1 MSLKDE
7 LRMRSLVAVILIPLV
22 LLLVFLGKI
31 YFTTLVAVAF
41 TLAAWEFLNLYKV
54 NNAYRYLVLLMLAVS
69 IYLSYFGLSKWLF
82 LMAIIFFLPIPLIW
96 NRGVSIVEISL
107 SLFVFLYIL
116 LGAISAVLIREKL
129 GFGGIAFFLGIIW
142 IFDTMAYL
150 CGYFFG
156 KHKLAVKISPKK
168 TVEGYLYGI
177 LTTLPFGYV
186 LHIIKLSPF
195 KSTWHAL
202 LFTAILSFLSQIG
215 DLVESTFKRETGVK
229 DSSNIFP
236 GHGGMLDRIDSIVFT
251 APYFALLTW
260 VFGIWR

>member
-7 LRMRSLVAVILIPLV
+7 LRIRSLVAVVLIPIV
-22 LLLVFLGKI
+22 LLLVFLGRV

-54 NNAYRYLVLLMLAVS
+54 NMVERYLVVFMLALS
-69 IYLSYFGLSKWLF
+69 IYLAYFGLWQWLLLVF
-82 LMAIIFFLPIPLIW
+82 LLFFLPIPLTW
-96 NRGVSIVEISL
+96 NKGVSIVEISL
-107 SLFVFLYIL
+107 SHFIL
-116 LGAISAVLIREKL
+116 LYTLVGAISAILIREKL
-129 GFGGIAFFLGIIW
+129 GFGGIAFFLGVIW

-168 TVEGYLYGI
+168 TVEGYIYGI
-177 LTTLPFGYV
+177 FTTLPFGYI
-186 LHIIKLSPF
+186 LHMIKLSPF
-195 KSTWHAL
+195 KSTWQAL
-202 LFTAILSFLSQIG
+202 LFTVILSFLSQIG

-260 VFGIWR
+260 VFGIWK